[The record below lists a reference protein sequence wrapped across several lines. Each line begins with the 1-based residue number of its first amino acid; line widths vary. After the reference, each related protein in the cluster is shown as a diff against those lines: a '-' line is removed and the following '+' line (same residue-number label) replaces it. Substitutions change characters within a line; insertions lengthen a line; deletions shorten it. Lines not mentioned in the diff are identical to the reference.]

1 MREYLWEGHRISFCG
16 TSKAPWSFFA
26 INVGKYFSILGGS
39 ASFPWWFSFVF
50 SFCVFFLSFFCLFS
64 CGKQSRYSLLI
75 SLCSIVP
82 IISTLLFNSSFSNA
96 IRSKIITKQTF
107 SFALQ
112 TVVVILL
119 LNNNDGRNYCST
131 ILHVKVRTK
140 YAEVNILKKEVAIN
154 IYHKG
159 CGTMG
164 VPVFASENIDLHL
177 RLILK
182 NTSGKI
188 LWSHTNY
195 MRLRT
200 EAH

>member
-1 MREYLWEGHRISFCG
+1 MCVNISLYFLVVQPRFHDV
-16 TSKAPWSFFA
+16 SLSF
-26 INVGKYFSILGGS
+26 SH
-39 ASFPWWFSFVF
+39 FV
-50 SFCVFFLSFFCLFS
+50 FFCLFS

-140 YAEVNILKKEVAIN
+140 YAEVNILKKEVAIKLN
-154 IYHKG
+154 IQL
-159 CGTMG
+159 
-164 VPVFASENIDLHL
+164 ASSINLIWRSVVSLAFLVRLVDLYL
-177 RLILK
+177 
-182 NTSGKI
+182 
-188 LWSHTNY
+188 
-195 MRLRT
+195 
-200 EAH
+200 

>member
-1 MREYLWEGHRISFCG
+1 MCVNISLYLGVQPRFHDGSLSF
-16 TSKAPWSFFA
+16 SHF
-26 INVGKYFSILGGS
+26 
-39 ASFPWWFSFVF
+39 
-50 SFCVFFLSFFCLFS
+50 VFFLSFFCLFS

-140 YAEVNILKKEVAIN
+140 YAEVNILKKEVAIKLN
-154 IYHKG
+154 IQL
-159 CGTMG
+159 
-164 VPVFASENIDLHL
+164 ASSINLIWRSVVSLAFLVRLVDLYL
-177 RLILK
+177 
-182 NTSGKI
+182 
-188 LWSHTNY
+188 
-195 MRLRT
+195 
-200 EAH
+200 

>member
-1 MREYLWEGHRISFCG
+1 MMVLFRFLNL
-16 TSKAPWSFFA
+16 SFFC
-26 INVGKYFSILGGS
+26 L
-39 ASFPWWFSFVF
+39 
-50 SFCVFFLSFFCLFS
+50 FFCLFS

-140 YAEVNILKKEVAIN
+140 YAEVNILKKEVAIKLN
-154 IYHKG
+154 IQL
-159 CGTMG
+159 
-164 VPVFASENIDLHL
+164 ASSINLIWRSVVSLAFLVRLVDLYL
-177 RLILK
+177 AINFPPYFIILFL
-182 NTSGKI
+182 N
-188 LWSHTNY
+188 L
-195 MRLRT
+195 
-200 EAH
+200 

>member
-1 MREYLWEGHRISFCG
+1 MPLMCVNISLYLGVQPRFHDGSLSFSHFCL
-16 TSKAPWSFFA
+16 FF
-26 INVGKYFSILGGS
+26 GF
-39 ASFPWWFSFVF
+39 
-50 SFCVFFLSFFCLFS
+50 FFCLFS

-119 LNNNDGRNYCST
+119 LNNNDGINYCST

-140 YAEVNILKKEVAIN
+140 YAEVNILKKEVAIKLN
-154 IYHKG
+154 IQL
-159 CGTMG
+159 
-164 VPVFASENIDLHL
+164 ASSINLIWRSVVSLAFLVRLVDLYL
-177 RLILK
+177 
-182 NTSGKI
+182 
-188 LWSHTNY
+188 
-195 MRLRT
+195 
-200 EAH
+200 